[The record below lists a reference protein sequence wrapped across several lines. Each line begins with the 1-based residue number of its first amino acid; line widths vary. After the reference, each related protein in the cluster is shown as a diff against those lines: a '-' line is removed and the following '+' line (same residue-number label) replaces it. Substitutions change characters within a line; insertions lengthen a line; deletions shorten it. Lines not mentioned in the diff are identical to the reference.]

1 MKFLFTLSIFIT
13 LNVFSQNQFKNK
25 DLKVDSVT
33 KMTTHAGVR
42 GGGSTVSYMV
52 YLTIKSNKI
61 KSFDSAWAM
70 EQGGMII
77 TRVNKTSKNTLKFK
91 RKQKIALMI
100 EIRYNHSPLEEMK
113 YQTIPTPVKSNDE
126 LIVRYKK
133 KNKIQYFTINQFI
146 VKPTIAM
153 P

>member
-61 KSFDSAWAM
+61 
-70 EQGGMII
+70 I
-77 TRVNKTSKNTLKFK
+77 
-91 RKQKIALMI
+91 
-100 EIRYNHSPLEEMK
+100 
-113 YQTIPTPVKSNDE
+113 
-126 LIVRYKK
+126 
-133 KNKIQYFTINQFI
+133 YFYY
-146 VKPTIAM
+146 
-153 P
+153 